1 MPFLSHAAKN
11 PLSRLE
17 RGLFKEENRSTWVLF
32 IIIAGFGLVIWAFLV
47 AWGCSRWVTSIP
59 ALNTNGCPSF
69 TGMISPLVVALGFWL
84 VGLFAWLGR
93 QKSTTSIFY
102 LLVSGV
108 LSSGLLSSMGNDS
121 GGRVFF
127 IFLAWLA
134 PFLIRFHKALSDEE
148 LSSIDRAIILVFYF
162 LAIVGSLPWLFLRP
176 TALKMYGLL
185 GYVDGVMR
193 GILIL
198 SICVALYVAVQDYRA
213 MAVSAARRKLR
224 LVVLGTILGFPP
236 LILLSLIPNTL
247 RMNYHVP
254 YSYTFPFLLLGPTLF
269 LYSIYRHRLVWLED
283 IIHRSVAYCLLLV
296 SMASLALY
304 SSNILIRHMPTFDLS
319 IHVWTWITSL
329 IAISLCSVPT
339 WKAFHR
345 LAFWALYG
353 ERNRFSGLIEQI
365 AVSLSNVKDA
375 REFCLAIYEELS
387 NSWPISGCALFTTN
401 GSEYFCCAHSI
412 GLNRS
417 ALTDCELPE
426 DGSLARYLG
435 TNSEVHESPQL
446 LKSLKK
452 HGITLSEK
460 ELRFLLLDD
469 AVLWVPLVSDYTLQG
484 LLILKPCQPENYLTT
499 EDRRMFKSLIFQGG
513 IALHRFYLDRE
524 VIKQRQEL
532 DRAYRRSVLA
542 REEERR
548 RVAREL
554 HDQVIQPLAAH
565 HYALS
570 KLKQSADGN
579 DREQFT
585 PLQKEISTMIRIL
598 RDQCSELRPPALD
611 NLGLVGALQSLVDEF
626 EKRTNIQILFHLDEN
641 QVEGLPD
648 IVELCAFRVLQE
660 ALANVQKHAQAHR
673 VEVSLGI
680 GKTELD
686 LIVED
691 DGQGFILP
699 DRIERFTQQN
709 HFGLAGLKERAEL
722 VGGNLEIHS
731 IPGHGCQLFLQ
742 VPLSPVDAQKPD
754 RDNGGEACQSES

>member
-1 MPFLSHAAKN
+1 MPFLSRATKI

-17 RGLFKEENRSTWVLF
+17 RGLFKEESRSTWVLF

-59 ALNTNGCPSF
+59 ALNANGCPSF
-69 TGMISPLVVALGFWL
+69 TGILSPLLVALGFWL
-84 VGLFAWLGR
+84 VSLFAWLGR

-121 GGRVFF
+121 WGRVFF

-176 TALKMYGLL
+176 TALKTYGLL

-236 LILLSLIPNTL
+236 LVLLSLIPNTL

-254 YSYTFPFLLLGPTLF
+254 YSFTFPFLLLGPALF

-319 IHVWTWITSL
+319 IHVWTWIAFL
-329 IAISLCSVPT
+329 IALSLCSVPA

-353 ERNRFSGLIEQI
+353 ERNRFSGLIEQM
-365 AVSLSNVKDA
+365 AFSLSNVVDP
-375 REFCLAIYEELS
+375 REFCRIIYENLS
-387 NSWPISGCALFTTN
+387 NYWPISGCALFTTN
-401 GSEYFCCAHSI
+401 GSEYFCCTHSI
-412 GLNRS
+412 GLGQRI
-417 ALTDCELPE
+417 LDGGELPE
-426 DGSLARYLG
+426 DGTLAEYLA
-435 TNSEVHESPQL
+435 TNREVHEAPQL
-446 LKSLKK
+446 LRSLKR
-452 HGITLSEK
+452 HGIMLSE
-460 ELRFLLLDD
+460 EEMRFLLLDD

-499 EDRRMFKSLIFQGG
+499 EDRRMFQSLIFQGG
-513 IALHRFYLDRE
+513 IAIHRLYLDRE
-524 VIKQRQEL
+524 VIKQRQKL
-532 DRAYRRSVLA
+532 DQAYRRLVFA

-548 RVAREL
+548 RLAREL

-570 KLKQSADGN
+570 KLKQRAAGN
-579 DREQFT
+579 DQEQFAL
-585 PLQKEISTMIRIL
+585 LQKEISAMIRGL
-598 RDQCSELRPPALD
+598 RNQCSELRPPALD
-611 NLGLVGALQSLVDEF
+611 NLGLVGALQSLVNEY
-626 EKRTNIQILFHLDEN
+626 EKRTNTQILFHLDEN
-641 QVEGLPD
+641 QAERLPD

-660 ALANVQKHAQAHR
+660 ALANVQKHAQARR
-673 VEVSLGI
+673 VEVSFGI

-699 DRIERFTQQN
+699 DRLECFTQQN
-709 HFGLAGLKERAEL
+709 HFGLVGLKERAEL
-722 VGGNLEIHS
+722 IGGNLEIHS
-731 IPGHGCQLFLQ
+731 VPGHGCQLFLQ
-742 VPLSPVDAQKPD
+742 VPLPPADAQHPNGD
-754 RDNGGEACQSES
+754 EGGEAC